1 MMKYTWTFDTDPVGS
16 LPTGFTA
23 VLGTWAVHPDP
34 TAPTPPN
41 VLTQTA
47 RFRAGLHFPR
57 CLIEGVWAGDLIA
70 QVAFRPLAG
79 ENDQAGGLMFRVLD
93 PVPLPENYYVFRANL
108 LDDLALFKSSNG
120 TRRALG
126 RFQARDEGWQRL
138 KVEARGPTIRCYW
151 NDRLVVEVQ
160 DASFVE
166 GGVGL
171 WTISDSVSAFDNL
184 SIETP

>member
-1 MMKYTWTFDTDPVGS
+1 MKYTWTFDADPVGS
-16 LPTGFTA
+16 LPSGLTP
-23 VLGTWAVHPDP
+23 VLGTWTVQPDP
-34 TAPTPPN
+34 TAPTPPH

-79 ENDQAGGLMFRVLD
+79 ENDQAGGLMFRVQD
-93 PVPLPENYYVFRANL
+93 PENYYVFRANL
-108 LDDLALFKSSNG
+108 LNDLALFKSSDG

-126 RFQARDEGWQRL
+126 RFQARDEGWQWLR
-138 KVEARGPTIRCYW
+138 VETRGPAIRCYW
-151 NDRLVVEVQ
+151 NGRLVI
-160 DASFVE
+160 DTLDTSFAE

-171 WTISDSVSAFDNL
+171 WTISDSASAFDDL
-184 SIETP
+184 SLETL